1 MNKISKGLVVI
12 AILLTVITL
21 AVSVTT
27 IKRWQ
32 EISKKETV
40 INELREE
47 YNRLA
52 EDKEELFFKLQELRK

>member
-12 AILLTVITL
+12 AILLTIITL

-32 EISKKETV
+32 EISEKETV

-47 YNRLA
+47 YDRLA
-52 EDKEELFFKLQELRK
+52 EEKEELFLELQELRK